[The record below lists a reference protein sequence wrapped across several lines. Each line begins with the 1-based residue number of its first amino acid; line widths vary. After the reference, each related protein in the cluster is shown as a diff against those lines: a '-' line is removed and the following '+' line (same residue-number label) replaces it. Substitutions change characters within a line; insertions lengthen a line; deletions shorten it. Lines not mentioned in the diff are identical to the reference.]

1 VTPRSFAAPSRWVF
15 FGLAALSILMS
26 SIDGTIVAVALPSL
40 IADLDASLTWAGW
53 TLTAYALAQTV
64 MLPMAGKLAE
74 QFGPMRVFLASVV
87 LFTVGSLLCG
97 LAPNVYALVACRV
110 LQALGGGGFFPAA
123 TGIVAQ
129 QFPENR
135 GRMIGLFATIFP
147 MGAILGPNLGGFVI
161 EQYGWRNIFYIN
173 VPLGLVIVA
182 LLARGAWAE
191 RPALATAPEGR
202 KRRRTIDVLGTV
214 LFTLAVVGVLG
225 ALTLLGDDPA
235 LVWSPLFWLL
245 LLGSGVALVLFVRQE
260 RRAPDP
266 VLDLELVVRQPFAV
280 VNVFSVLT
288 GVCFMGFFSFI
299 PLYATLQYGMGPQES
314 GAILTPRSLVMIA
327 VSTTTRACCGSCA
340 DCWRKTWRPSTR
352 RCAAQPTRWP
362 RSWAPTR
369 WTCSCT
375 TRPATSSSPSA
386 PATRRW
392 ASFSAHWV
400 WTGCR
405 SRTAVGRPK
414 SSGAGRAG

>member
-1 VTPRSFAAPSRWVF
+1 MTPRSFAAPSRWVF

-392 ASFSAHWV
+392 ASFSAHWG